1 LHHLDLRR
9 RDIVYVRSALIKP
22 GDDRLGDI
30 EASDTETAA
39 TGLLSQWQADIAK
52 PDDDQRSTH

>member
-1 LHHLDLRR
+1 LHHLDFRR
-9 RDIVYVRSALIKP
+9 RNIVDMRSALIEP
-22 GDDRLGDI
+22 GNDRLGYI

-52 PDDDQRSTH
+52 PDDDQRPTH